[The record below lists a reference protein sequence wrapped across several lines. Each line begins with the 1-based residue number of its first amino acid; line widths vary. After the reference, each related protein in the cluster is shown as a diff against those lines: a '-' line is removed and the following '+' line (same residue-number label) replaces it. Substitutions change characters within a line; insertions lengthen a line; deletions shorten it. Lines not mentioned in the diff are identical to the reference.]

1 MNANRDNVALDDETL
16 DSVNGAG
23 LKDALGRIG
32 ESVKTDLDKGIEIGS
47 YGGKLGLGV
56 GASVG
61 ATIGLVK
68 GIKNEIF

>member
-1 MNANRDNVALDDETL
+1 MNAEQKDVALDDETL

-32 ESVKTDLDKGIEIGS
+32 TSVKTDLEKGAEIGS
-47 YGGKLGLGV
+47 YGGKLGTGV
-56 GASVG
+56 GFAVG
-61 ATIGLVK
+61 ATVGLVK